1 MAVPRSWRGLDEF
14 SLPSVPG
21 NEKLAS
27 EKVAAAVSGLELP
40 DIRIERLKTAMKIAL
55 VTPYDYPYPGGVTE
69 HIRHLDGEFRAL
81 GHETRI
87 IAPSSAPE
95 DTLAS
100 NVIKV
105 NGEITSL
112 RFNGSM
118 ARISLWPS
126 ISQDVGEIL
135 AGENFDIVHIHEPEV
150 PLLSLM
156 ALVRS
161 QAVTVG
167 TFHAFMQTEGLA
179 TYAYPLLM
187 LPVLERLDGRI
198 FVSKPLQ
205 DKVAAYFTGETR
217 VIPNGIHYASYSSP
231 DIQPIP
237 EFSDGRPNILF
248 VGRMDERKGFR
259 HLLRAY
265 PHIKHKFPEARLLVV
280 GAYQP
285 DEVVSF
291 MRYARRYRLDDI
303 QFIGKVSQED
313 LPRYYRTATIF
324 TAPSTGSESFG
335 IILLEAMA
343 AGVSIVASDIAGYRS
358 VLTQSKEGL
367 LIEPENELAI
377 AQAVTGLLDNP
388 QLRTS
393 MAAKGQYTAQQYDWK
408 VVAPRIL
415 EYYGELIQARADQK
429 GQHKPK
435 GLALNLQ
442 LRPSVKMPIALNF
455 SNLSAGS

>member
-1 MAVPRSWRGLDEF
+1 
-14 SLPSVPG
+14 
-21 NEKLAS
+21 
-27 EKVAAAVSGLELP
+27 
-40 DIRIERLKTAMKIAL
+40 
-55 VTPYDYPYPGGVTE
+55 
-69 HIRHLDGEFRAL
+69 
-81 GHETRI
+81 
-87 IAPSSAPE
+87 
-95 DTLAS
+95 
-100 NVIKV
+100 
-105 NGEITSL
+105 
-112 RFNGSM
+112 
-118 ARISLWPS
+118 
-126 ISQDVGEIL
+126 
-135 AGENFDIVHIHEPEV
+135 
-150 PLLSLM
+150 
-156 ALVRS
+156 
-161 QAVTVG
+161 
-167 TFHAFMQTEGLA
+167 
-179 TYAYPLLM
+179 M

-217 VIPNGIHYASYSSP
+217 VIPNGIDYASYSSP

-324 TAPSTGSESFG
+324 TAPSTGTESFG

-358 VLTQSKEGL
+358 VLTHGEEGL
-367 LIEPENELAI
+367 LVEPENELAI
-377 AQAVTGLLDNP
+377 AEAVTGLLEDL
-388 QLRTS
+388 QRRTS
-393 MAAKGQYTAQQYDWK
+393 MGAKCQRTAQQYDWK